1 MPYAAPTSGEEGMG
15 NGLGRRGLLAGGATL
30 LAAPGVARAQSWPSG
45 QIRLVVPF
53 APGGT
58 TDIAARFLA
67 DGLGQ
72 RLGVSVVVENRPGA
86 GATTGS
92 QLVADA
98 PPDGQT
104 LVMSNIASHGISPS
118 LYRNLR
124 YDPVRSF
131 THIAMVI
138 TNPSVWV
145 VNRDSGINSLQD
157 LVRLARGR
165 TGGLDMASS
174 GAGSS
179 NHLLIVRF
187 AQQNGIE
194 YTHVPFRGA
203 GPAMQA
209 VIGGQVP
216 MMSDSLPSAASH
228 IRQGSVRAIAMSSA
242 DRHPSFPEVP
252 TFREQGFEL
261 VSTSWF
267 SLSGPAGMP
276 APIVERLHRE
286 TMAVITTPTARTRFA
301 ELGGS
306 PGDMTPEQFAAFV
319 AAEVA
324 AWAPVVRASGAT
336 VD

>member
-1 MPYAAPTSGEEGMG
+1 VIDRRQLIGGAA
-15 NGLGRRGLLAGGATL
+15 GLLAMPAH
-30 LAAPGVARAQSWPSG
+30 AQSWPSG
-45 QIRLVVPF
+45 PIRLVVPF
-53 APGGT
+53 APGGS
-58 TDIAARFLA
+58 TDLAARLVA
-67 DGLGQ
+67 EGLSQ
-72 RLGVSVVVENRPGA
+72 RLGVSVIVENRAGA

-92 QLVADA
+92 QIVADA

-104 LVMSNIASHGISPS
+104 LVMSNIASHGISPA

-145 VNRDSGINSLQD
+145 VNPRSEITSLAD
-157 LVRLARGR
+157 LVRIARTR
-165 TGGLDMASS
+165 RGGLDMASS

-179 NHLLIVRF
+179 NHLLLVRF
-187 AQQNGIE
+187 STLAGIDH
-194 YTHVPFRGA
+194 THVPFRGA
-203 GPAMQA
+203 GPAMTA
-209 VIGGQVP
+209 VIAAQVP
-216 MMSDSLPSAASH
+216 MMSDSLPSAAGH

-242 DRHPSFPEVP
+242 ERHPLFPDVP
-252 TFREQGFEL
+252 TFREQGFDL

-267 SLSGPAGMP
+267 ALSGPANMP

-286 TMAVITTPTARTRFA
+286 TMALISTPESRTRFA
-301 ELGGS
+301 ELGGE
-306 PGDMTPEQFAAFV
+306 PGDMSTAQFTAFV